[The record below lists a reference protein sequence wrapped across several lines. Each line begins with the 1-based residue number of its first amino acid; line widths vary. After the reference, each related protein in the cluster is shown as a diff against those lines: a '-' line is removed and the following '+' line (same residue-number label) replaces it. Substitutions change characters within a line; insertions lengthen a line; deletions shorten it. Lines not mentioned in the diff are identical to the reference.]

1 MPNALPLDAASLTA
15 AWLSAAL
22 GIEIPSFGVE
32 AHYIGFIGET
42 LRLNLGDSSI
52 IAKLPTQNA
61 ERRAHFAAIG
71 MYEREIRFYEHIA
84 PRIEL
89 RTPACYFSAYDDA
102 SGLGVLLLEDFAPA
116 KSGNRL
122 DGCTPEEAGRAII
135 AIASLHAAWWQS
147 PEIATMDWLNRH
159 DPKSVSGR
167 FLDTWDVFRSKDV
180 PASSVKLGERLTQN
194 IALLDALWDAPR
206 TLIHRDYQLDN
217 IFFIGEE
224 TAIIDWQLIA
234 PGRGVFDVAMFLC
247 WNSQPE
253 FRRQHE
259 MSLLQMYHTLLL
271 AAGID
276 DYPFEQCL
284 RDYRLSMLLCFM
296 RVVPMLG
303 SDLIEEEHL
312 LTTLHTLLAR
322 ATAAIIDL
330 DVLAE

>member
-1 MPNALPLDAASLTA
+1 MPNALPLDAAALTA
-15 AWLSAAL
+15 EWLSAAL
-22 GIEIPSFGVE
+22 GMELQSFGVE
-32 AHYIGFIGET
+32 ARYTGFIGET
-42 LRLNLGDSSI
+42 VRLNLGKRTL
-52 IAKLPTQNA
+52 IAKFPTQNA

-89 RTPACYFSAYDDA
+89 RTPTCYFSAYDDT

-116 KSGNRL
+116 KSGSRL
-122 DGCTPEEAGRAII
+122 DGCTIEEAQRAIR
-135 AIASLHAAWWQS
+135 AIASLHTAWWES

-159 DPKSVSGR
+159 DPKSVLQR

-180 PASSVKLGERLTQN
+180 PASSVAIGARLTKN

-217 IFFIGEE
+217 IFFMGEE

-247 WNSQPE
+247 WNTPPE

-259 MSLLQMYHTLLL
+259 MSLLRMYHTLLL
-271 AAGID
+271 EADIG
-276 DYPFEQCL
+276 DYPFETCL
-284 RDYRLSMLLCFM
+284 RDYRLSMLICLM

-322 ATAAIIDL
+322 ASAAIIDL